1 MCEGVWFGV
10 DLVWFVLVL
19 CLCPFYASCCIFL
32 EIIVWELHVV
42 ASEGVGVRLVWL
54 GSWFD
59 MLRLLNNNLF
69 PNSLL
74 IYQSLYKYVI

>member
-42 ASEGVGVRLVWL
+42 ASEGVGLRLVWL
-54 GSWFD
+54 GLWLVS
-59 MLRLLNNNLF
+59 LGLLHKNLF
-69 PNSLL
+69 SNNQL
-74 IYQSLYKYVI
+74 IYTTLYSYAT